1 MCLVVGHMMGKE
13 LVEFPS
19 AIIGRGVHSMVIVCV
34 PGSKL

>member
-1 MCLVVGHMMGKE
+1 MVGHMMGMK

-19 AIIGRGVHSMVIVCV
+19 ATNGRGVFSMVIVCV